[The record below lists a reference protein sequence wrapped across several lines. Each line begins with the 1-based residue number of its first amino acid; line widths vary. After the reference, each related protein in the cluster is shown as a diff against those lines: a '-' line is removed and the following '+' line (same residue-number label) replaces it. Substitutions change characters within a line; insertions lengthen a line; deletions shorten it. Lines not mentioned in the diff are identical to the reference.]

1 MYVILCLKQGK
12 QNLSSV
18 YYHVGI
24 CVKVYI
30 EIVWQICINIPGR
43 ASFRVTPP
51 YPLIVS
57 FHVMVLYTQFLK
69 NVSSCHG
76 VML

>member
-1 MYVILCLKQGK
+1 MYIVLYLKQGK

-30 EIVWQICINIPGR
+30 EIVWQICINISRPCQFQGH
-43 ASFRVTPP
+43 STLPP
-51 YPLIVS
+51 NCQFSCYGT
-57 FHVMVLYTQFLK
+57 YTQFFK
-69 NVSSCHG
+69 NVSSCHD